1 MHSFLPIKNSNFI
14 NDHIQPIPDL
24 YGPFW
29 ICVTLI
35 FSIAIFGNFAHYIQ
49 NSGVSRTYENDFG
62 LGSFF
67 FFKFN

>member
-1 MHSFLPIKNSNFI
+1 M
-14 NDHIQPIPDL
+14 DHIQPIPDL

-49 NSGVSRTYENDFG
+49 NTGVSSTYENDFG
-62 LGSFF
+62 LGKNFF
-67 FFKFN
+67 FLFNV